1 MKEIKLFDYQEDMKE
16 RIEKALRLH
25 RSVMAQMPTGTGKTY
40 LLTAVIDSFVRANP
54 IEKVWIVAHRR
65 ELVSQIDE
73 TVRKFHSY
81 SASNTSSLLSS
92 VKAMSI
98 QWLMRY
104 YDEIEEEPG
113 MIVIDEAH
121 HALAKTYK
129 EMWERFP
136 KAKFLGLTA
145 TPCRLNG
152 KGFTDL
158 FDVLVQSWGVPEFI
172 SKGRLATYDFVS
184 IKSDGVTQRLID
196 SLQKR
201 GADGDYQNKEMDM
214 LLNKKPSI
222 ERLYRSLEEYGKD
235 RKGIVYAINISHA
248 QKIAKLYQED
258 MVKRVQEAFRHH
270 DSVMVQMPTGTGK
283 TYLLAALV
291 GLFLKEEVW
300 VVAHRREL
308 VSQIKDTLERFF
320 SSLKS
325 TSIKVTSIQWLS
337 RHYGEMEE
345 KPGLIVIDEAHHAL
359 AETYAEVMNAYPKA
373 KKLGLTATP
382 YRLNGKGFT
391 DLFDTLLCSWSMEK
405 FIAEGRLSLYDYY
418 SIKPDSAAQLLIDSL
433 QKRGADGDYQQK
445 ELNEVMDVKPSL
457 ERLCLTIKEYVP
469 GKKGIVYA
477 ISIQHAEHIAEYYRE
492 NGIKAVAISSKTPLA
507 ERQKLIERFKS
518 SSLSSS
524 LNSTSDDIEVLV
536 SVDLFSEGFD
546 CPDVE
551 FIQLARPTLS
561 LAKYMQMVGRGLRVA
576 EGKEFCVILD
586 NVGLYKR
593 FGLPSV
599 DRDWQSMF
607 EGRTSL
613 EDILQ
618 EACMQVYN
626 HNCRMDLMMDGDEEM
641 MKIINHERQ
650 QQLIMDTYGY
660 QIVEDEKG
668 LKGIKDKDGKMI
680 LECQYKKIE
689 VTNDGFAYC
698 YIRKKVGRKEWID
711 LQNRLWFA
719 NKPQSVKLMGI
730 DFSTEDGK
738 KLYPRIL
745 SKYIDEK
752 TYLTVKTLELQVG
765 TGLSWKHR
773 FIPWDEPNK
782 VYLYKEGEGNSRLYV
797 DENEQYY
804 VQKNIGSLLEK
815 VDSREELAE
824 FALKDKEEREESLEK
839 LKNSY
844 KHYEYYPVDNL
855 YPIKKYL
862 GTAKDKITIEKDGI
876 WHVEDAQVNESYWVD
891 PITHRKHYTRPV
903 LFKRGYLNILKEG
916 DWCYVRNI
924 PGLRDR
930 PLRQW
935 EIVADDNICVI
946 NNKYLIEKS
955 ETDQW
960 YKICRRTD
968 DFSYFSV
975 LACFYESEYIKD
987 DTEIQITQFD
997 GEGLKMTQEGFPY
1010 TPLVIKT
1017 HKRSRWL

>member
-1 MKEIKLFDYQEDMKE
+1 MMKDIQLFDYQEDMVNRVQEAFKHHD
-16 RIEKALRLH
+16 A
-25 RSVMAQMPTGTGKTY
+25 VMVQMPTGTGKTMV
-40 LLTAVIDSFVRANP
+40 LANIVFSFLEKSNNP
-54 IEKVWIVAHRR
+54 IWIVAHRR
-65 ELVSQIDE
+65 ELVSQIKE
-73 TVRKFHSY
+73 TFFSKI
-81 SASNTSSLLSS
+81 TPSLFTL
-92 VKAMSI
+92 
-98 QWLMRY
+98 
-104 YDEIEEEPG
+104 
-113 MIVIDEAH
+113 
-121 HALAKTYK
+121 K
-129 EMWERFP
+129 EGSTAFP
-136 KAKFLGLTA
+136 KPLS
-145 TPCRLNG
+145 P
-152 KGFTDL
+152 
-158 FDVLVQSWGVPEFI
+158 Q
-172 SKGRLATYDFVS
+172 
-184 IKSDGVTQRLID
+184 
-196 SLQKR
+196 
-201 GADGDYQNKEMDM
+201 
-214 LLNKKPSI
+214 
-222 ERLYRSLEEYGKD
+222 
-235 RKGIVYAINISHA
+235 
-248 QKIAKLYQED
+248 
-258 MVKRVQEAFRHH
+258 
-270 DSVMVQMPTGTGK
+270 GTGDV
-283 TYLLAALV
+283 TALRCSEPLRSKD
-291 GLFLKEEVW
+291 GGPSK
-300 VVAHRREL
+300 
-308 VSQIKDTLERFF
+308 VSPDCL
-320 SSLKS
+320 SAGAL
-325 TSIKVTSIQWLS
+325 IKVTSIQWLAK
-337 RHYGEMEE
+337 HYREMEE

-469 GKKGIVYA
+469 RKKGIVYA
-477 ISIQHAEHIAEYYRE
+477 ISIQHAEHIAEFYRE

-507 ERQKLIERFKS
+507 ERQELIERFKS
-518 SSLSSS
+518 FSLSSS
-524 LNSTSDDIEVLV
+524 LNSTSGDIEVLV

-576 EGKEFCVILD
+576 EGKEYCVILD

-607 EGRTSL
+607 EGHTSL

-618 EACMQVYN
+618 EACMQVN
-626 HNCRMDLMMDGDEEM
+626 SHNCRMDLMMDGDEEM
-641 MKIINHERQ
+641 MKIINHKRQ
-650 QQLIMDTYGY
+650 QQMIMDTYGY
-660 QIVEDEKG
+660 QIVENEKG

-680 LECQYKKIE
+680 LECQYKKID

-711 LQNRLWFA
+711 LRNMLWFA

-730 DFSTEDGK
+730 DFCTEDGK
-738 KLYPRIL
+738 KLYPRIQL
-745 SKYIDEK
+745 KYIDEK

-782 VYLYKEGEGNSRLYV
+782 VYLYKEGESNSRLYI
-797 DENEQYY
+797 DDDGRYFAQE
-804 VQKNIGSLLEK
+804 NIGSQL
-815 VDSREELAE
+815 VAVNSPEELAE
-824 FALKDKEEREESLEK
+824 FAEKDKQERENDAEV
-839 LKNSY
+839 LKNAY
-844 KHYEYYPVDNL
+844 PHYEFYPVDKVKFPMQIRRNN
-855 YPIKKYL
+855 KCEN
-862 GTAKDKITIEKDGI
+862 KIRIEKDGI
-876 WHVEDAQVNESYWVD
+876 WHVEDDWYHESYWVD
-891 PITHRKHYTRPV
+891 PITHRKHYTRPI

-924 PGLRDR
+924 PGLRYR

-955 ETDQW
+955 EPDQW

-968 DFSYFSV
+968 DFTYFSV
-975 LACFYESEYIKD
+975 LACFYESEHIKD

-1010 TPLVIKT
+1010 TPIVIKT
-1017 HKRSRWL
+1017 RKRSKWL

>member
-1 MKEIKLFDYQEDMKE
+1 MKKIKLFD
-16 RIEKALRLH
+16 
-25 RSVMAQMPTGTGKTY
+25 
-40 LLTAVIDSFVRANP
+40 
-54 IEKVWIVAHRR
+54 
-65 ELVSQIDE
+65 
-73 TVRKFHSY
+73 
-81 SASNTSSLLSS
+81 
-92 VKAMSI
+92 
-98 QWLMRY
+98 
-104 YDEIEEEPG
+104 
-113 MIVIDEAH
+113 
-121 HALAKTYK
+121 
-129 EMWERFP
+129 
-136 KAKFLGLTA
+136 
-145 TPCRLNG
+145 
-152 KGFTDL
+152 
-158 FDVLVQSWGVPEFI
+158 
-172 SKGRLATYDFVS
+172 
-184 IKSDGVTQRLID
+184 
-196 SLQKR
+196 
-201 GADGDYQNKEMDM
+201 
-214 LLNKKPSI
+214 
-222 ERLYRSLEEYGKD
+222 
-235 RKGIVYAINISHA
+235 
-248 QKIAKLYQED
+248 YQED
-258 MVKRVQEAFRHH
+258 MVKRVQEAFKHH
-270 DSVMVQMPTGTGK
+270 DAVMVQMPTGTGK

-308 VSQIKDTLERFF
+308 VSQIKNTLERFF

-405 FIAEGRLSLYDYY
+405 FIAKGRLSLYDYY
-418 SIKPDSAAQLLIDSL
+418 SIKPDSADQLLIDSL

-457 ERLCLTIKEYVP
+457 ERLCLTIKEYVS

-477 ISIQHAEHIAEYYRE
+477 ISIQHAEHIAEFYRE
-492 NGIKAVAISSKTPLA
+492 NGIKAVAISSKTPSSLRK
-507 ERQKLIERFKS
+507 ELIERFKS
-518 SSLSSS
+518 SNTSQYFSNHPVPLSKEGSTSTPSPSSSEGGDVTALRCSEPLRSKVGGASKPSPECLSASASKEASECLSVGASKEAASSTSS

-618 EACMQVYN
+618 EACMQVN
-626 HNCRMDLMMDGDEEM
+626 SHNCRMDVLMDGDEEM

-650 QQLIMDTYGY
+650 QQIIMDTYGY

-680 LECQYKKIE
+680 LECQYKKID

-711 LQNRLWFA
+711 LRNRLWFA

-730 DFSTEDGK
+730 DFCTEDGK

-782 VYLYKEGEGNSRLYV
+782 VYLYKEGEGNSRLYI
-797 DENEQYY
+797 DEDEQYY
-804 VQKNIGSLLEK
+804 VQKNIGSQLEK
-815 VDSREELAE
+815 VDSREALAE
-824 FALKDKEEREESLEK
+824 FAQRDKEERKESLEK

-844 KHYEYYPVDNL
+844 KHYEYYPVDDL
-855 YPIKKYL
+855 YPIKKHL

-891 PITHRKHYTRPV
+891 PVTYRKHYTRPV
-903 LFKRGYLNILKEG
+903 LFKRGYLNILRED

-924 PGLRDR
+924 PGLRNR

-935 EIVADDNICVI
+935 EIVADDNLCVI
-946 NNKYLIEKS
+946 KNTYLIEKS
-955 ETDQW
+955 EPDQW

-968 DFSYFSV
+968 DFTYFSV
-975 LACFYESEYIKD
+975 LACYYESELIMD

-997 GEGLKMTQEGFPY
+997 GEGLKMTQEGMPY
-1010 TPLVIKT
+1010 TPIVIKT
-1017 HKRSRWL
+1017 RKRRRW

>member
-1 MKEIKLFDYQEDMKE
+1 MTKDIQLFD
-16 RIEKALRLH
+16 
-25 RSVMAQMPTGTGKTY
+25 
-40 LLTAVIDSFVRANP
+40 
-54 IEKVWIVAHRR
+54 
-65 ELVSQIDE
+65 
-73 TVRKFHSY
+73 
-81 SASNTSSLLSS
+81 
-92 VKAMSI
+92 
-98 QWLMRY
+98 
-104 YDEIEEEPG
+104 
-113 MIVIDEAH
+113 
-121 HALAKTYK
+121 
-129 EMWERFP
+129 
-136 KAKFLGLTA
+136 
-145 TPCRLNG
+145 
-152 KGFTDL
+152 
-158 FDVLVQSWGVPEFI
+158 
-172 SKGRLATYDFVS
+172 
-184 IKSDGVTQRLID
+184 
-196 SLQKR
+196 
-201 GADGDYQNKEMDM
+201 
-214 LLNKKPSI
+214 
-222 ERLYRSLEEYGKD
+222 
-235 RKGIVYAINISHA
+235 
-248 QKIAKLYQED
+248 YQED

-337 RHYGEMEE
+337 RHFGEMEE

-405 FIAEGRLSLYDYY
+405 FIAEGRLSFYDYY
-418 SIKPDSAAQLLIDSL
+418 SIKPDSADQLLIDSL

-457 ERLCLTIKEYVP
+457 ERLYLTIKEYVP

-477 ISIQHAEHIAEYYRE
+477 ISIQHAEHIAEFYRE
-492 NGIKAVAISSKTPLA
+492 NGIKAVAISSKTP
-507 ERQKLIERFKS
+507 
-518 SSLSSS
+518 SSLRKELIDKFKASNTSQNLSKITPSLFTIKEGSTAFPKPLSPQGTGDVTALRCSEPLRSKVGGPSKVSPDCLSAGASKEALAGSTSS

-576 EGKEFCVILD
+576 EGKDYCVILD

-613 EDILQ
+613 EDMLQ
-618 EACMQVYN
+618 ETCMQVYN

-650 QQLIMDTYGY
+650 QQMIMDTYGY

-698 YIRKKVGRKEWID
+698 YIRKKIGRKEWID

-782 VYLYKEGEGNSRLYV
+782 VYLYKEGEGNSRLYI
-797 DENEQYY
+797 DEDEQYY
-804 VQKNIGSLLEK
+804 VQKNIGCQLEK
-815 VDSREELAE
+815 VDSPEGLAE
-824 FALKDKEEREESLEK
+824 FAEKDKQERENDAEA
-839 LKNSY
+839 LKNAY
-844 KHYEYYPVDNL
+844 PHYEFYPVDKVKFPVQIRRNN
-855 YPIKKYL
+855 KCEN
-862 GTAKDKITIEKDGI
+862 KIRIEKDGI
-876 WHVEDAQVNESYWVD
+876 WHVEDDWYHESYWVD
-891 PITHRKHYTRPV
+891 PITYRKHYTRPV

-924 PGLRDR
+924 PGLRYR

-955 ETDQW
+955 EPDQW

-1010 TPLVIKT
+1010 TPIVIRT
-1017 HKRSRWL
+1017 RKRSKWL

>member
-1 MKEIKLFDYQEDMKE
+1 MKNDIQLFD
-16 RIEKALRLH
+16 
-25 RSVMAQMPTGTGKTY
+25 
-40 LLTAVIDSFVRANP
+40 
-54 IEKVWIVAHRR
+54 
-65 ELVSQIDE
+65 
-73 TVRKFHSY
+73 
-81 SASNTSSLLSS
+81 
-92 VKAMSI
+92 
-98 QWLMRY
+98 
-104 YDEIEEEPG
+104 
-113 MIVIDEAH
+113 
-121 HALAKTYK
+121 
-129 EMWERFP
+129 
-136 KAKFLGLTA
+136 
-145 TPCRLNG
+145 
-152 KGFTDL
+152 
-158 FDVLVQSWGVPEFI
+158 
-172 SKGRLATYDFVS
+172 
-184 IKSDGVTQRLID
+184 
-196 SLQKR
+196 
-201 GADGDYQNKEMDM
+201 
-214 LLNKKPSI
+214 
-222 ERLYRSLEEYGKD
+222 
-235 RKGIVYAINISHA
+235 
-248 QKIAKLYQED
+248 YQED

-308 VSQIKDTLERFF
+308 VSQIKDTLEKFF

-325 TSIKVTSIQWLS
+325 TSIKVISIQWLS

-391 DLFDTLLCSWSMEK
+391 DLFDTLLCSWSMER

-477 ISIQHAEHIAEYYRE
+477 ISIQHAEHIAEFYRE

-507 ERQKLIERFKS
+507 ERQELIERFKA
-518 SSLSSS
+518 SSLLSS
-524 LNSTSDDIEVLV
+524 LNSTSDEIEVLV

-576 EGKEFCVILD
+576 AGKDYCVILD

-618 EACMQVYN
+618 EACMQVN
-626 HNCRMDLMMDGDEEM
+626 GHNCRMDLMMDGDEEM
-641 MKIINHERQ
+641 MKIISHEHQ
-650 QQLIMDTYGY
+650 QRMIMDSYGY

-680 LECQYKKIE
+680 LDCQYKKIE

-711 LQNRLWFA
+711 LRNRLWFA

-730 DFSTEDGK
+730 DFCTEDGK
-738 KLYPRIL
+738 KLYPRIQ

-765 TGLSWKHR
+765 TGLSWKQR

-782 VYLYKEGEGNSRLYV
+782 VYMFKAGEGNARLYV
-797 DENEQYY
+797 DEDEQYY
-804 VQKNIGSLLEK
+804 VQKNIGSHLEK
-815 VDSREELAE
+815 VDSREELAELAELAE
-824 FALKDKEEREESLEK
+824 FALKDKEEREEDLEK
-839 LKNSY
+839 LKKSC
-844 KHYEYYPVDNL
+844 HD
-855 YPIKKYL
+855 
-862 GTAKDKITIEKDGI
+862 
-876 WHVEDAQVNESYWVD
+876 
-891 PITHRKHYTRPV
+891 TRPV
-903 LFKRGYLNILKEG
+903 LFRRGYLNILKEG
-916 DWCYVRNI
+916 DWCFVRNI
-924 PGLRDR
+924 PGLRNK

-935 EIVADDNICVI
+935 EIVADDNLCVI
-946 NNKYLIEKS
+946 KNTYLIEKS
-955 ETDQW
+955 EPDQW

-968 DFSYFSV
+968 DFTYFSV
-975 LACFYESEYIKD
+975 LACYYESELIMD

-997 GEGLKMTQEGFPY
+997 GEGLKMTQEGMPY
-1010 TPLVIKT
+1010 TPIVIKT
-1017 HKRSRWL
+1017 RKRRRW

>member
-1 MKEIKLFDYQEDMKE
+1 MKKIKLFD
-16 RIEKALRLH
+16 
-25 RSVMAQMPTGTGKTY
+25 
-40 LLTAVIDSFVRANP
+40 
-54 IEKVWIVAHRR
+54 
-65 ELVSQIDE
+65 
-73 TVRKFHSY
+73 
-81 SASNTSSLLSS
+81 
-92 VKAMSI
+92 
-98 QWLMRY
+98 
-104 YDEIEEEPG
+104 
-113 MIVIDEAH
+113 
-121 HALAKTYK
+121 
-129 EMWERFP
+129 
-136 KAKFLGLTA
+136 
-145 TPCRLNG
+145 
-152 KGFTDL
+152 
-158 FDVLVQSWGVPEFI
+158 
-172 SKGRLATYDFVS
+172 
-184 IKSDGVTQRLID
+184 
-196 SLQKR
+196 
-201 GADGDYQNKEMDM
+201 
-214 LLNKKPSI
+214 
-222 ERLYRSLEEYGKD
+222 
-235 RKGIVYAINISHA
+235 
-248 QKIAKLYQED
+248 YQED

-308 VSQIKDTLERFF
+308 VSQIKDTLEKFF

-325 TSIKVTSIQWLS
+325 TSIKVISIQWLS

-391 DLFDTLLCSWSMEK
+391 DLFDTLLCSWSMER

-418 SIKPDSAAQLLIDSL
+418 SIKPDSAAQLQIDSL

-457 ERLCLTIKEYVP
+457 KRLCLTIKEYVP

-477 ISIQHAEHIAEYYRE
+477 ISIQHAEHIAEFYRE

-507 ERQKLIERFKS
+507 ERQELIERFKA
-518 SSLSSS
+518 SSLLSS
-524 LNSTSDDIEVLV
+524 LNSTSDEIEVLV

-576 EGKEFCVILD
+576 EGKEYCVILD

-626 HNCRMDLMMDGDEEM
+626 HNCRMDVLIDGDEEM

-650 QQLIMDTYGY
+650 QQMIMDTYGY

-711 LQNRLWFA
+711 LRNRLWFA

-730 DFSTEDGK
+730 DFCTEDGK
-738 KLYPRIL
+738 KLYPRIQ

-765 TGLSWKHR
+765 TGLSWKQR

-782 VYLYKEGEGNSRLYV
+782 VYMFKAGEGNARLYV
-797 DENEQYY
+797 DEDEQYY
-804 VQKNIGSLLEK
+804 VQKNIGSHLEK

-824 FALKDKEEREESLEK
+824 LAELAEFAQKDKEEREKDLEK
-839 LKNSY
+839 LKKSC
-844 KHYEYYPVDNL
+844 HD
-855 YPIKKYL
+855 
-862 GTAKDKITIEKDGI
+862 
-876 WHVEDAQVNESYWVD
+876 
-891 PITHRKHYTRPV
+891 TRSV
-903 LFKRGYLNILKEG
+903 LFRRGYLNILKEG
-916 DWCYVRNI
+916 DWCFVRNI
-924 PGLRDR
+924 PGLRNR

-935 EIVADDNICVI
+935 EIVADDNLCVI
-946 NNKYLIEKS
+946 KNTYLIEKS
-955 ETDQW
+955 EPDQW

-975 LACFYESEYIKD
+975 LACYYESELIMD

-997 GEGLKMTQEGFPY
+997 GEGLKMTQEGMPY
-1010 TPLVIKT
+1010 TPIVIKT
-1017 HKRSRWL
+1017 RKRRRW

>member
-1 MKEIKLFDYQEDMKE
+1 MLFEMTMKKIKLFD
-16 RIEKALRLH
+16 
-25 RSVMAQMPTGTGKTY
+25 
-40 LLTAVIDSFVRANP
+40 
-54 IEKVWIVAHRR
+54 
-65 ELVSQIDE
+65 
-73 TVRKFHSY
+73 
-81 SASNTSSLLSS
+81 
-92 VKAMSI
+92 
-98 QWLMRY
+98 
-104 YDEIEEEPG
+104 
-113 MIVIDEAH
+113 
-121 HALAKTYK
+121 
-129 EMWERFP
+129 
-136 KAKFLGLTA
+136 
-145 TPCRLNG
+145 
-152 KGFTDL
+152 
-158 FDVLVQSWGVPEFI
+158 
-172 SKGRLATYDFVS
+172 
-184 IKSDGVTQRLID
+184 
-196 SLQKR
+196 
-201 GADGDYQNKEMDM
+201 
-214 LLNKKPSI
+214 
-222 ERLYRSLEEYGKD
+222 
-235 RKGIVYAINISHA
+235 
-248 QKIAKLYQED
+248 YQED
-258 MVKRVQEAFRHH
+258 MVKRVQEAFKHH

-283 TYLLAALV
+283 TMVLANIV
-291 GLFLKEEVW
+291 FSFLEKSNNPIW
-300 VVAHRREL
+300 IVAHRREL
-308 VSQIKDTLERFF
+308 VEQIKGTLNKSLLIF
-320 SSLKS
+320 SNHPVPLSKEGS
-325 TSIKVTSIQWLS
+325 TSSPSPSSSEGGDVTALRCSEPLRSKVGGASKPSPDCLSAGALIKVMSIQWLS
-337 RHYGEMEE
+337 RHYGEMGE

-418 SIKPDSAAQLLIDSL
+418 SIKPDSADQLLIDSL

-477 ISIQHAEHIAEYYRE
+477 ISIQHAEHIAEFYRE

-507 ERQKLIERFKS
+507 ERQELIERFKF

-524 LNSTSDDIEVLV
+524 LKSKDDEIEVLV

-576 EGKEFCVILD
+576 EGKEYCVILD

-607 EGRTSL
+607 EGKSLL

-618 EACMQVYN
+618 EACLQVNN
-626 HNCRMDLMMDGDEEM
+626 HSCRMDLMMDGDEEM
-641 MKIINHERQ
+641 MKIINHEHQ
-650 QQLIMDTYGY
+650 QQMIMDTYGY
-660 QIVEDEKG
+660 QIVEDGKG
-668 LKGIKDKDGKMI
+668 LKGIKDKDGTMI

-711 LQNRLWFA
+711 LRNRLWFA

-730 DFSTEDGK
+730 DFCTENGK

-797 DENEQYY
+797 DDDGRYFAQE
-804 VQKNIGSLLEK
+804 NIGSQLVE
-815 VDSREELAE
+815 VNSPEGLAE
-824 FALKDKEEREESLEK
+824 FAEKDKQERENDAEA
-839 LKNSY
+839 LKNAY
-844 KHYEYYPVDNL
+844 PHYEFYPVDKVKFPMQIRRNT
-855 YPIKKYL
+855 KCEN
-862 GTAKDKITIEKDGI
+862 KIRIEKDGI
-876 WHVEDAQVNESYWVD
+876 WHVEDDWYHESYWVD
-891 PITHRKHYTRPV
+891 PITQRKHYTRPV
-903 LFKRGYLNILKEG
+903 LFKRGYLNILREG

-924 PGLRDR
+924 PGLRYR

-935 EIVADDNICVI
+935 EIVADENICVI

-955 ETDQW
+955 EPDQW

-968 DFSYFSV
+968 DFTYFSV
-975 LACFYESEYIKD
+975 LACYYESEIIMD

-997 GEGLKMTQEGFPY
+997 GEGLKMTQEGMPY
-1010 TPLVIKT
+1010 TPIVIKT
-1017 HKRSRWL
+1017 RKRNRWL

>member
-1 MKEIKLFDYQEDMKE
+1 MKNDIQLFD
-16 RIEKALRLH
+16 
-25 RSVMAQMPTGTGKTY
+25 
-40 LLTAVIDSFVRANP
+40 
-54 IEKVWIVAHRR
+54 
-65 ELVSQIDE
+65 
-73 TVRKFHSY
+73 
-81 SASNTSSLLSS
+81 
-92 VKAMSI
+92 
-98 QWLMRY
+98 
-104 YDEIEEEPG
+104 
-113 MIVIDEAH
+113 
-121 HALAKTYK
+121 
-129 EMWERFP
+129 
-136 KAKFLGLTA
+136 
-145 TPCRLNG
+145 
-152 KGFTDL
+152 
-158 FDVLVQSWGVPEFI
+158 
-172 SKGRLATYDFVS
+172 
-184 IKSDGVTQRLID
+184 
-196 SLQKR
+196 
-201 GADGDYQNKEMDM
+201 
-214 LLNKKPSI
+214 
-222 ERLYRSLEEYGKD
+222 
-235 RKGIVYAINISHA
+235 
-248 QKIAKLYQED
+248 YQED

-308 VSQIKDTLERFF
+308 VSQIKDTLEKFF

-325 TSIKVTSIQWLS
+325 TSIKVISIQWLS

-391 DLFDTLLCSWSMEK
+391 DLFDTLLCSWSMER
-405 FIAEGRLSLYDYY
+405 FIVEGRLSLYDYY
-418 SIKPDSAAQLLIDSL
+418 SIKPDSAAQLQIDSL

-457 ERLCLTIKEYVP
+457 KRLCLTIKEYVP

-507 ERQKLIERFKS
+507 ERQELIERFKA
-518 SSLSSS
+518 SSLLSS
-524 LNSTSDDIEVLV
+524 LNSTSDEIEVLV

-576 EGKEFCVILD
+576 AGKDYCVILD

-618 EACMQVYN
+618 EACMQVN
-626 HNCRMDLMMDGDEEM
+626 GHNCRMDLMMDGDEEM
-641 MKIINHERQ
+641 MKIISHERQ
-650 QQLIMDTYGY
+650 QRMIMDSYGY

-711 LQNRLWFA
+711 LRNRLWFA

-730 DFSTEDGK
+730 DFCTEDGK
-738 KLYPRIL
+738 KLYPRIQ

-782 VYLYKEGEGNSRLYV
+782 VYMFKAGEGNARLYV
-797 DENEQYY
+797 DEDEQYY
-804 VQKNIGSLLEK
+804 VQKNIGSQLEK
-815 VDSREELAE
+815 VDSREELAELAELAE
-824 FALKDKEEREESLEK
+824 FALKDKEEREKGLEK
-839 LKNSY
+839 LKKSC
-844 KHYEYYPVDNL
+844 HD
-855 YPIKKYL
+855 
-862 GTAKDKITIEKDGI
+862 
-876 WHVEDAQVNESYWVD
+876 
-891 PITHRKHYTRPV
+891 TRSV
-903 LFKRGYLNILKEG
+903 LFRRGYLNILKEG
-916 DWCYVRNI
+916 DWCFVRNI
-924 PGLRDR
+924 PGLRNR

-946 NNKYLIEKS
+946 KNTYLIEKS
-955 ETDQW
+955 EPDQW

-975 LACFYESEYIKD
+975 LACYYESELIMD

-997 GEGLKMTQEGFPY
+997 GEGLKMTQEGMPY
-1010 TPLVIKT
+1010 TPIVIKT
-1017 HKRSRWL
+1017 RKRRRW

>member
-1 MKEIKLFDYQEDMKE
+1 MKNDIQLFD
-16 RIEKALRLH
+16 
-25 RSVMAQMPTGTGKTY
+25 
-40 LLTAVIDSFVRANP
+40 
-54 IEKVWIVAHRR
+54 
-65 ELVSQIDE
+65 
-73 TVRKFHSY
+73 
-81 SASNTSSLLSS
+81 
-92 VKAMSI
+92 
-98 QWLMRY
+98 
-104 YDEIEEEPG
+104 
-113 MIVIDEAH
+113 
-121 HALAKTYK
+121 
-129 EMWERFP
+129 
-136 KAKFLGLTA
+136 
-145 TPCRLNG
+145 
-152 KGFTDL
+152 
-158 FDVLVQSWGVPEFI
+158 
-172 SKGRLATYDFVS
+172 
-184 IKSDGVTQRLID
+184 
-196 SLQKR
+196 
-201 GADGDYQNKEMDM
+201 
-214 LLNKKPSI
+214 
-222 ERLYRSLEEYGKD
+222 
-235 RKGIVYAINISHA
+235 
-248 QKIAKLYQED
+248 YQED

-283 TYLLAALV
+283 TMVLANIV
-291 GLFLKEEVW
+291 FSFLEKCNNPIW
-300 VVAHRREL
+300 IVAHRREL
-308 VSQIKDTLERFF
+308 VSQIKNTLNKSLFIF
-320 SSLKS
+320 SKTHPSSLTLKGGS
-325 TSIKVTSIQWLS
+325 TAFPKPLSPQGTGDVTALRCSEPLRSKVGGASKPSPDCLSASASKEASKVSPKCLSAGALIKVISIQWLS

-391 DLFDTLLCSWSMEK
+391 DLFDTLLCSWSMER

-418 SIKPDSAAQLLIDSL
+418 SIKPDSAAQLQIDSL

-477 ISIQHAEHIAEYYRE
+477 ISIQHAEHIAEFYRE

-507 ERQKLIERFKS
+507 ERQELIERFKA
-518 SSLSSS
+518 SSLLSS
-524 LNSTSDDIEVLV
+524 LNSTSDEIEVLV

-576 EGKEFCVILD
+576 EGKDYCVILD

-618 EACMQVYN
+618 EACMQVN
-626 HNCRMDLMMDGDEEM
+626 GHNCRMDLMMDGDEEM
-641 MKIINHERQ
+641 MKIISHEHQ
-650 QQLIMDTYGY
+650 QRMIIDSYGY

-680 LECQYKKIE
+680 LDCQYKKIE

-711 LQNRLWFA
+711 LRNRLWFA

-730 DFSTEDGK
+730 DFCTEDGK

-765 TGLSWKHR
+765 TGLSWKQR

-782 VYLYKEGEGNSRLYV
+782 VYMFKAGEGNARLYV
-797 DENEQYY
+797 DEDEQYY
-804 VQKNIGSLLEK
+804 VQKNIGSHLEK

-824 FALKDKEEREESLEK
+824 LAELAEFAQKDKEEREEDLEK
-839 LKNSY
+839 LKKSC
-844 KHYEYYPVDNL
+844 HD
-855 YPIKKYL
+855 
-862 GTAKDKITIEKDGI
+862 
-876 WHVEDAQVNESYWVD
+876 
-891 PITHRKHYTRPV
+891 TRPV
-903 LFKRGYLNILKEG
+903 LFRRGYLNILKEG
-916 DWCYVRNI
+916 DWCFVRNI
-924 PGLRDR
+924 PGLRNR

-935 EIVADDNICVI
+935 EIVADDNLCVI
-946 NNKYLIEKS
+946 KNTYLIEKS
-955 ETDQW
+955 EPDQW

-968 DFSYFSV
+968 DFSYFSA
-975 LACFYESEYIKD
+975 LACYYESELIMD

-997 GEGLKMTQEGFPY
+997 GEGLKMTQEGMPY
-1010 TPLVIKT
+1010 TPIVIKT
-1017 HKRSRWL
+1017 RKRRRW

>member
-1 MKEIKLFDYQEDMKE
+1 MKKIKLFD
-16 RIEKALRLH
+16 
-25 RSVMAQMPTGTGKTY
+25 
-40 LLTAVIDSFVRANP
+40 
-54 IEKVWIVAHRR
+54 
-65 ELVSQIDE
+65 
-73 TVRKFHSY
+73 
-81 SASNTSSLLSS
+81 
-92 VKAMSI
+92 
-98 QWLMRY
+98 
-104 YDEIEEEPG
+104 
-113 MIVIDEAH
+113 
-121 HALAKTYK
+121 
-129 EMWERFP
+129 
-136 KAKFLGLTA
+136 
-145 TPCRLNG
+145 
-152 KGFTDL
+152 
-158 FDVLVQSWGVPEFI
+158 
-172 SKGRLATYDFVS
+172 
-184 IKSDGVTQRLID
+184 
-196 SLQKR
+196 
-201 GADGDYQNKEMDM
+201 
-214 LLNKKPSI
+214 
-222 ERLYRSLEEYGKD
+222 
-235 RKGIVYAINISHA
+235 
-248 QKIAKLYQED
+248 YQED
-258 MVKRVQEAFRHH
+258 MVKRVQEAFKHH
-270 DSVMVQMPTGTGK
+270 DAVMVQMPTGTGK

-308 VSQIKDTLERFF
+308 VSQIKNTLERFF
-320 SSLKS
+320 FSLKT

-359 AETYAEVMNAYPKA
+359 AETYAEVMNTYPKA

-418 SIKPDSAAQLLIDSL
+418 SIKPDSADQLLIDSL

-477 ISIQHAEHIAEYYRE
+477 ISIQHAEHIAEFYRE
-492 NGIKAVAISSKTPLA
+492 NGIKAVAISSKTPSSLRK
-507 ERQKLIERFKS
+507 ELIERFKAS
-518 SSLSSS
+518 SFSSFSEKTVESSKITPSLFT
-524 LNSTSDDIEVLV
+524 LKEGSTSHPDPLTLRGEGGNRPTRCSEPLRSKDGGPSKVSPGCAGWDRLGATCLRAADDEIEVLV

-576 EGKEFCVILD
+576 EGKEYCVILD

-618 EACMQVYN
+618 EACMQVN
-626 HNCRMDLMMDGDEEM
+626 SHNCRMDVLMDGDEEM

-650 QQLIMDTYGY
+650 QQMIMDTYGY

-711 LQNRLWFA
+711 LRNRLWFA

-730 DFSTEDGK
+730 DFCTEDGK
-738 KLYPRIL
+738 KLYPRIQ

-797 DENEQYY
+797 DDDGRYFAQE
-804 VQKNIGSLLEK
+804 NIGSQLVE
-815 VDSREELAE
+815 VNSPEGLAE
-824 FALKDKEEREESLEK
+824 FAEKDKQERENDAEA
-839 LKNSY
+839 LKNAY
-844 KHYEYYPVDNL
+844 PHYEFYPVDKVKFPMQIRRNT
-855 YPIKKYL
+855 KCEN
-862 GTAKDKITIEKDGI
+862 KIRIEKDGI
-876 WHVEDAQVNESYWVD
+876 WHVEDDWYHESFWVD

-903 LFKRGYLNILKEG
+903 LFKRGYLNIIREG

-924 PGLRDR
+924 PGLRNR

-955 ETDQW
+955 EPDQW

-968 DFSYFSV
+968 DFTYFSV
-975 LACFYESEYIKD
+975 LACFYESEHIKD

-1017 HKRSRWL
+1017 YKRRRWL

>member
-1 MKEIKLFDYQEDMKE
+1 MLFEMTMMKDIQLFD
-16 RIEKALRLH
+16 
-25 RSVMAQMPTGTGKTY
+25 
-40 LLTAVIDSFVRANP
+40 
-54 IEKVWIVAHRR
+54 
-65 ELVSQIDE
+65 
-73 TVRKFHSY
+73 
-81 SASNTSSLLSS
+81 
-92 VKAMSI
+92 
-98 QWLMRY
+98 
-104 YDEIEEEPG
+104 
-113 MIVIDEAH
+113 
-121 HALAKTYK
+121 
-129 EMWERFP
+129 
-136 KAKFLGLTA
+136 
-145 TPCRLNG
+145 
-152 KGFTDL
+152 
-158 FDVLVQSWGVPEFI
+158 
-172 SKGRLATYDFVS
+172 
-184 IKSDGVTQRLID
+184 
-196 SLQKR
+196 
-201 GADGDYQNKEMDM
+201 
-214 LLNKKPSI
+214 
-222 ERLYRSLEEYGKD
+222 
-235 RKGIVYAINISHA
+235 
-248 QKIAKLYQED
+248 YQED
-258 MVKRVQEAFRHH
+258 MVKRVQEAFKHH
-270 DSVMVQMPTGTGK
+270 DAIMVQMPTGTGK
-283 TYLLAALV
+283 TMVLANIV
-291 GLFLKEEVW
+291 FSFLEKSNNPIW
-300 VVAHRREL
+300 IVAHRREL
-308 VSQIKDTLERFF
+308 VEQIKGTLNK
-320 SSLKS
+320 SLLILSNHPVPLSKEGLSKITPSLFTIKEGS
-325 TSIKVTSIQWLS
+325 TSHPGPLTLRGEGGNRPPRCSEPLRSKVGGPSKVSPDCLSAGALIKVTSIQWLS
-337 RHYGEMEE
+337 RHYGEMEK

-445 ELNEVMDVKPSL
+445 ELNEVMDVRPSL

-477 ISIQHAEHIAEYYRE
+477 ISIQHAEHIAEFYRE
-492 NGIKAVAISSKTPLA
+492 NGIRAVAISSKTPSSLRK
-507 ERQKLIERFKS
+507 ELIERFKAS
-518 SSLSSS
+518 SFSSFSEKTVESSKITPSLFTIKEGSSKITPS
-524 LNSTSDDIEVLV
+524 LFTLKEGSTSHPGPLTLRGEGGNRPPRCSEPLRSKDGGPSKVSPDCAGWDRLDDTCLQPAGGLGDHLGDRTGDGLGATCLRAADRVADDDIEVLV

-576 EGKEFCVILD
+576 EGKEYCVILD

-613 EDILQ
+613 ENILQ
-618 EACMQVYN
+618 EACMHVN
-626 HNCRMDLMMDGDEEM
+626 SHNCRMDVLMDGDKEM
-641 MKIINHERQ
+641 MKIINHECQ
-650 QQLIMDTYGY
+650 QQMIMDTYGY

-668 LKGIKDKDGKMI
+668 LKGIKDKEGKMI
-680 LECQYKKIE
+680 LECQYKTIE

-698 YIRKKVGRKEWID
+698 YIRKKVGQKEWID
-711 LQNRLWFA
+711 LRNRLWFA

-745 SKYIDEK
+745 SKYIDDK
-752 TYLTVKTLELQVG
+752 TYLTVKTLQLQVG

-773 FIPWDEPNK
+773 FIPWNEPNK
-782 VYLYKEGEGNSRLYV
+782 VYMYKEGEGNSRLYI

-804 VQKNIGSLLEK
+804 VQKNIGSQLEK

-824 FALKDKEEREESLEK
+824 FSQKDKEEREEGLEK

-844 KHYEYYPVDNL
+844 KLYEYYPVDHL

-876 WHVEDAQVNESYWVD
+876 WHVEDAQANESFWVD

-903 LFKRGYLNILKEG
+903 LFKRGYLNIIREG

-924 PGLRDR
+924 PGLMNR

-955 ETDQW
+955 EPDQW

-975 LACFYESEYIKD
+975 LACYYESEYIKD

-997 GEGLKMTQEGFPY
+997 GEGLKMTQEGFTY

-1017 HKRSRWL
+1017 YKRNRW

>member
-1 MKEIKLFDYQEDMKE
+1 MKNDIQLFD
-16 RIEKALRLH
+16 
-25 RSVMAQMPTGTGKTY
+25 
-40 LLTAVIDSFVRANP
+40 
-54 IEKVWIVAHRR
+54 
-65 ELVSQIDE
+65 
-73 TVRKFHSY
+73 
-81 SASNTSSLLSS
+81 
-92 VKAMSI
+92 
-98 QWLMRY
+98 
-104 YDEIEEEPG
+104 
-113 MIVIDEAH
+113 
-121 HALAKTYK
+121 
-129 EMWERFP
+129 
-136 KAKFLGLTA
+136 
-145 TPCRLNG
+145 
-152 KGFTDL
+152 
-158 FDVLVQSWGVPEFI
+158 
-172 SKGRLATYDFVS
+172 
-184 IKSDGVTQRLID
+184 
-196 SLQKR
+196 
-201 GADGDYQNKEMDM
+201 
-214 LLNKKPSI
+214 
-222 ERLYRSLEEYGKD
+222 
-235 RKGIVYAINISHA
+235 
-248 QKIAKLYQED
+248 YQED

-283 TYLLAALV
+283 TMVLANIV
-291 GLFLKEEVW
+291 FSFLEMGNHPIW
-300 VVAHRREL
+300 IVAHRREL

-320 SSLKS
+320 SSLQA
-325 TSIKVTSIQWLS
+325 TSIKVMSIQWLS
-337 RHYGEMEE
+337 KHYREMEE

-391 DLFDTLLCSWSMEK
+391 DLFDTLLCSWSMER

-477 ISIQHAEHIAEYYRE
+477 ISIQHAEHIAEFYRE
-492 NGIKAVAISSKTPLA
+492 NGIKAVAISSKTPSSLRK
-507 ERQKLIERFKS
+507 ELIERFKS
-518 SSLSSS
+518 SSLLSS
-524 LNSTSDDIEVLV
+524 LNSTSDEIEVLV

-576 EGKEFCVILD
+576 EGKDYCVILD

-618 EACMQVYN
+618 EACMQVN
-626 HNCRMDLMMDGDEEM
+626 GHNCRMDLMMDGDEEM
-641 MKIINHERQ
+641 MKIISHERQ
-650 QQLIMDTYGY
+650 QRMIMDSYGY

-680 LECQYKKIE
+680 LDCQYKKIE

-711 LQNRLWFA
+711 LRNRLWFA

-730 DFSTEDGK
+730 DFCTEDGK
-738 KLYPRIL
+738 KLYPRIQ

-765 TGLSWKHR
+765 TGLSWKQR

-782 VYLYKEGEGNSRLYV
+782 VYMFKAGEGNARLYV
-797 DENEQYY
+797 DEDEQYY
-804 VQKNIGSLLEK
+804 VQKNIGSHLEK

-824 FALKDKEEREESLEK
+824 LAELAEFAQKDKEEREEDLEK
-839 LKNSY
+839 LKKSC
-844 KHYEYYPVDNL
+844 HD
-855 YPIKKYL
+855 
-862 GTAKDKITIEKDGI
+862 
-876 WHVEDAQVNESYWVD
+876 
-891 PITHRKHYTRPV
+891 TRPV
-903 LFKRGYLNILKEG
+903 LFRRGYLNILKEG
-916 DWCYVRNI
+916 DWCFVRNI
-924 PGLRDR
+924 PGLRNR

-935 EIVADDNICVI
+935 EIVADDNLCVI
-946 NNKYLIEKS
+946 KNTYLIEKS
-955 ETDQW
+955 EPDQW

-975 LACFYESEYIKD
+975 LACYYESELIMD

-997 GEGLKMTQEGFPY
+997 GEGLKMTQEGMPY
-1010 TPLVIKT
+1010 TPIVIKT
-1017 HKRSRWL
+1017 RKRRRWL

>member
-1 MKEIKLFDYQEDMKE
+1 MTMKKIKLFDYQEDMVKRVQE
-16 RIEKALRLH
+16 AFKHHDA
-25 RSVMAQMPTGTGKTY
+25 VMVQMPTGTGKTMV
-40 LLTAVIDSFVRANP
+40 LANIVFSFLEKSNNP
-54 IEKVWIVAHRR
+54 IWIVAHRR
-65 ELVSQIDE
+65 ELVSQIKE
-73 TVRKFHSY
+73 TIFSKITPSLFTLKEGSTAFPKPLSPQGTGDVTALRCSEPLRSKVGGPSKVSPDCL
-81 SASNTSSLLSS
+81 SAGALKGTSDCLSDCLSAGASEEALSSSDLSSL
-92 VKAMSI
+92 I
-98 QWLMRY
+98 
-104 YDEIEEEPG
+104 
-113 MIVIDEAH
+113 
-121 HALAKTYK
+121 
-129 EMWERFP
+129 
-136 KAKFLGLTA
+136 
-145 TPCRLNG
+145 
-152 KGFTDL
+152 
-158 FDVLVQSWGVPEFI
+158 
-172 SKGRLATYDFVS
+172 
-184 IKSDGVTQRLID
+184 
-196 SLQKR
+196 
-201 GADGDYQNKEMDM
+201 
-214 LLNKKPSI
+214 
-222 ERLYRSLEEYGKD
+222 
-235 RKGIVYAINISHA
+235 
-248 QKIAKLYQED
+248 
-258 MVKRVQEAFRHH
+258 
-270 DSVMVQMPTGTGK
+270 
-283 TYLLAALV
+283 
-291 GLFLKEEVW
+291 
-300 VVAHRREL
+300 
-308 VSQIKDTLERFF
+308 
-320 SSLKS
+320 S

-359 AETYAEVMNAYPKA
+359 AETCAEVMNAYPKA

-477 ISIQHAEHIAEYYRE
+477 ISIQHAEHIAEFYRE

-507 ERQKLIERFKS
+507 ERQELIERFKASNTSQNLSFSNHPVKS
-518 SSLSSS
+518 SKITPSLFDIKEDFSKITPS
-524 LNSTSDDIEVLV
+524 LFTLKEGSTAFPKPLSPQGTGDVTAPPRCSEPLRSKDGGPSKVSPDCAGWDRLDDTCLQPADRLGATCLRPADRVADDEIEVLV

-576 EGKEFCVILD
+576 EGKEYCVILD

-607 EGRTSL
+607 EGHTSL

-618 EACMQVYN
+618 EACMQVN
-626 HNCRMDLMMDGDEEM
+626 SHNCRMDLMMDGDEEM

-650 QQLIMDTYGY
+650 QQMIMDSYGY

-668 LKGIKDKDGKMI
+668 LKGIKDKDGTMI

-689 VTNDGFAYC
+689 MTNDGFAYC

-711 LQNRLWFA
+711 LRNRLWFA

-738 KLYPRIL
+738 KLYPRIQ
-745 SKYIDEK
+745 SKYIDDK
-752 TYLTVKTLELQVG
+752 TFLTVKTLQLQVG

-782 VYLYKEGEGNSRLYV
+782 VYMYKEGEGNSRLYI

-804 VQKNIGSLLEK
+804 VQKNIGSQLEK

-824 FALKDKEEREESLEK
+824 FAQKDKEEREEGLEK

-844 KHYEYYPVDNL
+844 KNYEYYPVDHL

-862 GTAKDKITIEKDGI
+862 GTAKDKIKIEKDGI
-876 WHVEDAQVNESYWVD
+876 WHVEDAQANESFWVD

-903 LFKRGYLNILKEG
+903 LFKRGYLNIIREG

-924 PGLRDR
+924 PGLMNR

-955 ETDQW
+955 EPDQW

-975 LACFYESEYIKD
+975 LACYYESEYIKD

-997 GEGLKMTQEGFPY
+997 GEGLKMTQEGFTY

-1017 HKRSRWL
+1017 YKRNRW

>member
-1 MKEIKLFDYQEDMKE
+1 MTKDIQLFD
-16 RIEKALRLH
+16 
-25 RSVMAQMPTGTGKTY
+25 
-40 LLTAVIDSFVRANP
+40 
-54 IEKVWIVAHRR
+54 
-65 ELVSQIDE
+65 
-73 TVRKFHSY
+73 
-81 SASNTSSLLSS
+81 
-92 VKAMSI
+92 
-98 QWLMRY
+98 
-104 YDEIEEEPG
+104 
-113 MIVIDEAH
+113 
-121 HALAKTYK
+121 
-129 EMWERFP
+129 
-136 KAKFLGLTA
+136 
-145 TPCRLNG
+145 
-152 KGFTDL
+152 
-158 FDVLVQSWGVPEFI
+158 
-172 SKGRLATYDFVS
+172 
-184 IKSDGVTQRLID
+184 
-196 SLQKR
+196 
-201 GADGDYQNKEMDM
+201 
-214 LLNKKPSI
+214 
-222 ERLYRSLEEYGKD
+222 
-235 RKGIVYAINISHA
+235 
-248 QKIAKLYQED
+248 YQED
-258 MVKRVQEAFRHH
+258 MVKRVQEAFKHH

-283 TYLLAALV
+283 TYLLAAIV

-320 SSLKS
+320 SSLKT

-405 FIAEGRLSLYDYY
+405 FISEGRLSLYDYY

-507 ERQKLIERFKS
+507 ERQELIDRFKS
-518 SSLSSS
+518 SSLFSS
-524 LNSTSDDIEVLV
+524 LNSTSGDIEVLV

-618 EACMQVYN
+618 EACMQVN
-626 HNCRMDLMMDGDEEM
+626 GHNCRMDLMMDGDEEM
-641 MKIINHERQ
+641 MKIISHEHQ
-650 QQLIMDTYGY
+650 QRMIIDSYGY

-680 LECQYKKIE
+680 LDCQYKKIE

-711 LQNRLWFA
+711 LRNRLWFA

-730 DFSTEDGK
+730 DFCTEDGK
-738 KLYPRIL
+738 KLYPRIQ

-765 TGLSWKHR
+765 TGLSWKQR

-782 VYLYKEGEGNSRLYV
+782 VYMFKAGEGNARLYV
-797 DENEQYY
+797 DEDEQYY
-804 VQKNIGSLLEK
+804 VQKNIGSHLEK

-824 FALKDKEEREESLEK
+824 LAELAEFAQKDKEEREEDLEK
-839 LKNSY
+839 LKKSC
-844 KHYEYYPVDNL
+844 HD
-855 YPIKKYL
+855 
-862 GTAKDKITIEKDGI
+862 
-876 WHVEDAQVNESYWVD
+876 
-891 PITHRKHYTRPV
+891 TRPV
-903 LFKRGYLNILKEG
+903 LFRRGYLNILKEG
-916 DWCYVRNI
+916 DWCFVRNI
-924 PGLRDR
+924 PGLRNR

-935 EIVADDNICVI
+935 EIVADDNLCVI
-946 NNKYLIEKS
+946 KNTYLIEKS
-955 ETDQW
+955 EPDQW

-968 DFSYFSV
+968 DFSYFSA
-975 LACFYESEYIKD
+975 LACYYESELIMD

-997 GEGLKMTQEGFPY
+997 GEGLKMTQEGMPY
-1010 TPLVIKT
+1010 TPIVIKT
-1017 HKRSRWL
+1017 RKRRRW

>member
-1 MKEIKLFDYQEDMKE
+1 MLFEMTMKKIKLFD
-16 RIEKALRLH
+16 
-25 RSVMAQMPTGTGKTY
+25 
-40 LLTAVIDSFVRANP
+40 
-54 IEKVWIVAHRR
+54 
-65 ELVSQIDE
+65 
-73 TVRKFHSY
+73 
-81 SASNTSSLLSS
+81 
-92 VKAMSI
+92 
-98 QWLMRY
+98 
-104 YDEIEEEPG
+104 
-113 MIVIDEAH
+113 
-121 HALAKTYK
+121 
-129 EMWERFP
+129 
-136 KAKFLGLTA
+136 
-145 TPCRLNG
+145 
-152 KGFTDL
+152 
-158 FDVLVQSWGVPEFI
+158 
-172 SKGRLATYDFVS
+172 
-184 IKSDGVTQRLID
+184 
-196 SLQKR
+196 
-201 GADGDYQNKEMDM
+201 
-214 LLNKKPSI
+214 
-222 ERLYRSLEEYGKD
+222 
-235 RKGIVYAINISHA
+235 
-248 QKIAKLYQED
+248 YQED
-258 MVKRVQEAFRHH
+258 MVKRVQEAFKHH
-270 DSVMVQMPTGTGK
+270 DAIMVQMPTGTGK
-283 TYLLAALV
+283 TMVLANIV
-291 GLFLKEEVW
+291 FSFLEKSNSPIW
-300 VVAHRREL
+300 IVAHRREL
-308 VSQIKDTLERFF
+308 VEQIKETLNKSLLNFSKTHP
-320 SSLKS
+320 SSLTLKGGSTAFPKPLSPQGTGDVTALRCSEPLRSKVGGASKPSPDCLSAGASEGALSSSLSSLIS

-359 AETYAEVMNAYPKA
+359 AETYAEVMNAFPKA

-418 SIKPDSAAQLLIDSL
+418 SIKPDSADQLLIDSL

-477 ISIQHAEHIAEYYRE
+477 ISIQHAEHIAEYYRN

-507 ERQKLIERFKS
+507 ERQELIERFKA

-524 LNSTSDDIEVLV
+524 LNSTSDEIEVLV

-576 EGKEFCVILD
+576 EGKEYCVILD

-613 EDILQ
+613 EDVLQ
-618 EACMQVYN
+618 EACMQVN
-626 HNCRMDLMMDGDEEM
+626 SHNCRMDVLMDGDEEM

-650 QQLIMDTYGY
+650 QQMIMDTYGY

-711 LQNRLWFA
+711 LRNRLWFA

-730 DFSTEDGK
+730 DFCTEDGK
-738 KLYPRIL
+738 KLYPRIQ

-804 VQKNIGSLLEK
+804 VQKNIGCQLVEVNSPEG
-815 VDSREELAE
+815 LAE
-824 FALKDKEEREESLEK
+824 FAEKDKQERENDAEA
-839 LKNSY
+839 LKNAY
-844 KHYEYYPVDNL
+844 PHYEFYPVDKVKFPMQIRRNN
-855 YPIKKYL
+855 KCEN
-862 GTAKDKITIEKDGI
+862 KIRIEKDGI
-876 WHVEDAQVNESYWVD
+876 WHVEDDWYHESYWVD
-891 PITHRKHYTRPV
+891 PITQRKHYTRPV

-924 PGLRDR
+924 PGLRYR

-935 EIVADDNICVI
+935 EIVADDNLCVI

-955 ETDQW
+955 EPDQW

-968 DFSYFSV
+968 DFTYFSV
-975 LACFYESEYIKD
+975 LACFYESEHIKD

-1010 TPLVIKT
+1010 TPIVIKT
-1017 HKRSRWL
+1017 RKRSRW

>member
-1 MKEIKLFDYQEDMKE
+1 MKNDIQLFD
-16 RIEKALRLH
+16 
-25 RSVMAQMPTGTGKTY
+25 
-40 LLTAVIDSFVRANP
+40 
-54 IEKVWIVAHRR
+54 
-65 ELVSQIDE
+65 
-73 TVRKFHSY
+73 
-81 SASNTSSLLSS
+81 
-92 VKAMSI
+92 
-98 QWLMRY
+98 
-104 YDEIEEEPG
+104 
-113 MIVIDEAH
+113 
-121 HALAKTYK
+121 
-129 EMWERFP
+129 
-136 KAKFLGLTA
+136 
-145 TPCRLNG
+145 
-152 KGFTDL
+152 
-158 FDVLVQSWGVPEFI
+158 
-172 SKGRLATYDFVS
+172 
-184 IKSDGVTQRLID
+184 
-196 SLQKR
+196 
-201 GADGDYQNKEMDM
+201 
-214 LLNKKPSI
+214 
-222 ERLYRSLEEYGKD
+222 
-235 RKGIVYAINISHA
+235 
-248 QKIAKLYQED
+248 YQED

-308 VSQIKDTLERFF
+308 VSQIKDTLEKFF

-325 TSIKVTSIQWLS
+325 TSIKVISIQWLS

-391 DLFDTLLCSWSMEK
+391 DLFDTLLCSWSMER

-418 SIKPDSAAQLLIDSL
+418 SIKPDSAAQLQIDSL

-457 ERLCLTIKEYVP
+457 KRLCLTIKEYVP

-507 ERQKLIERFKS
+507 ERQELIERFKV
-518 SSLSSS
+518 SSLLSS
-524 LNSTSDDIEVLV
+524 LNSTSDEIEVLV

-576 EGKEFCVILD
+576 EGKDYCVILD

-618 EACMQVYN
+618 EACMQVN
-626 HNCRMDLMMDGDEEM
+626 GHNCRMDVLMDGDEEM
-641 MKIINHERQ
+641 MKIISHEHQ
-650 QQLIMDTYGY
+650 QMIMDSYGY

-680 LECQYKKIE
+680 LDCQYKKIE

-711 LQNRLWFA
+711 LRNRLWFA

-730 DFSTEDGK
+730 DFCTEDGK
-738 KLYPRIL
+738 KLYPRIQ

-765 TGLSWKHR
+765 TGLSWKQR

-782 VYLYKEGEGNSRLYV
+782 VYMFKAGEGNARLYV
-797 DENEQYY
+797 DEDEQYY
-804 VQKNIGSLLEK
+804 VQKNIGSHLEK

-824 FALKDKEEREESLEK
+824 LAELAEFAQKDKEEREEDLEK
-839 LKNSY
+839 LKKSC
-844 KHYEYYPVDNL
+844 HD
-855 YPIKKYL
+855 
-862 GTAKDKITIEKDGI
+862 
-876 WHVEDAQVNESYWVD
+876 
-891 PITHRKHYTRPV
+891 TRPV
-903 LFKRGYLNILKEG
+903 LFRRGYLNILKEG
-916 DWCYVRNI
+916 DWCFVRNI
-924 PGLRDR
+924 PGLRNR

-935 EIVADDNICVI
+935 EIVADDNLCVI
-946 NNKYLIEKS
+946 KNTYLIEKS
-955 ETDQW
+955 EPDQW

-975 LACFYESEYIKD
+975 LACYYESELIMD

-997 GEGLKMTQEGFPY
+997 GEGLKMTQEGMPY
-1010 TPLVIKT
+1010 TPIVIKT
-1017 HKRSRWL
+1017 RKRRRW

>member
-1 MKEIKLFDYQEDMKE
+1 MKNDIQLFD
-16 RIEKALRLH
+16 
-25 RSVMAQMPTGTGKTY
+25 
-40 LLTAVIDSFVRANP
+40 
-54 IEKVWIVAHRR
+54 
-65 ELVSQIDE
+65 
-73 TVRKFHSY
+73 
-81 SASNTSSLLSS
+81 
-92 VKAMSI
+92 
-98 QWLMRY
+98 
-104 YDEIEEEPG
+104 
-113 MIVIDEAH
+113 
-121 HALAKTYK
+121 
-129 EMWERFP
+129 
-136 KAKFLGLTA
+136 
-145 TPCRLNG
+145 
-152 KGFTDL
+152 
-158 FDVLVQSWGVPEFI
+158 
-172 SKGRLATYDFVS
+172 
-184 IKSDGVTQRLID
+184 
-196 SLQKR
+196 
-201 GADGDYQNKEMDM
+201 
-214 LLNKKPSI
+214 
-222 ERLYRSLEEYGKD
+222 
-235 RKGIVYAINISHA
+235 
-248 QKIAKLYQED
+248 YQED

-308 VSQIKDTLERFF
+308 VSQIKDTLEKFF

-325 TSIKVTSIQWLS
+325 TSIKVISIQWLS

-391 DLFDTLLCSWSMEK
+391 DLFDTLLCSWSMER

-418 SIKPDSAAQLLIDSL
+418 SIKPDSAAQLQIDSL

-457 ERLCLTIKEYVP
+457 KRLCLTIKEYVP

-477 ISIQHAEHIAEYYRE
+477 ISIQHAEHIAEFYRE

-507 ERQKLIERFKS
+507 ERQELIERFKA
-518 SSLSSS
+518 SSLLSS
-524 LNSTSDDIEVLV
+524 LNSTSDEIEVLV

-576 EGKEFCVILD
+576 EEKDYCVILD

-618 EACMQVYN
+618 EACMQVN
-626 HNCRMDLMMDGDEEM
+626 GHNCRMDLMMDGDEEM
-641 MKIINHERQ
+641 MKIISHEHQ
-650 QQLIMDTYGY
+650 QRMIIDSYGY

-680 LECQYKKIE
+680 LDCQYKKIE

-711 LQNRLWFA
+711 LRNRLWFA

-730 DFSTEDGK
+730 DFCTEDGK
-738 KLYPRIL
+738 KLYPRIQ

-765 TGLSWKHR
+765 TGLSWKQR

-782 VYLYKEGEGNSRLYV
+782 VYMFKAGEGNARLYV
-797 DENEQYY
+797 DEDEQYY
-804 VQKNIGSLLEK
+804 VQKNIGSHLEK

-824 FALKDKEEREESLEK
+824 LAELAEFAQKDKEEREKDLEK
-839 LKNSY
+839 LKKSC
-844 KHYEYYPVDNL
+844 HD
-855 YPIKKYL
+855 
-862 GTAKDKITIEKDGI
+862 
-876 WHVEDAQVNESYWVD
+876 
-891 PITHRKHYTRPV
+891 TRSV
-903 LFKRGYLNILKEG
+903 LFRRGYLNILKEG
-916 DWCYVRNI
+916 DWCFVRNI
-924 PGLRDR
+924 PGLRNR

-935 EIVADDNICVI
+935 EIVADDNLCVI
-946 NNKYLIEKS
+946 KNTYLIEKS
-955 ETDQW
+955 EPDQW

-975 LACFYESEYIKD
+975 LACYYESELIMD

-997 GEGLKMTQEGFPY
+997 GEGLKMTQEGMPY
-1010 TPLVIKT
+1010 TPIVIKT
-1017 HKRSRWL
+1017 RKRRRW

>member
-1 MKEIKLFDYQEDMKE
+1 MTKDIQLFD
-16 RIEKALRLH
+16 
-25 RSVMAQMPTGTGKTY
+25 
-40 LLTAVIDSFVRANP
+40 
-54 IEKVWIVAHRR
+54 
-65 ELVSQIDE
+65 
-73 TVRKFHSY
+73 
-81 SASNTSSLLSS
+81 
-92 VKAMSI
+92 
-98 QWLMRY
+98 
-104 YDEIEEEPG
+104 
-113 MIVIDEAH
+113 
-121 HALAKTYK
+121 
-129 EMWERFP
+129 
-136 KAKFLGLTA
+136 
-145 TPCRLNG
+145 
-152 KGFTDL
+152 
-158 FDVLVQSWGVPEFI
+158 
-172 SKGRLATYDFVS
+172 
-184 IKSDGVTQRLID
+184 
-196 SLQKR
+196 
-201 GADGDYQNKEMDM
+201 
-214 LLNKKPSI
+214 
-222 ERLYRSLEEYGKD
+222 
-235 RKGIVYAINISHA
+235 
-248 QKIAKLYQED
+248 YQED

-283 TYLLAALV
+283 TMVLANIV
-291 GLFLKEEVW
+291 FSFLEKSNNPIW
-300 VVAHRREL
+300 IVAHRREL
-308 VSQIKDTLERFF
+308 VEQIKETLNKSLLNFSKTHP
-320 SSLKS
+320 SSLTLKGGS
-325 TSIKVTSIQWLS
+325 TAFPKPLSPQGTGDVTALQCSEPLRSKVGGASKPSPDCLSAGALIKVMSIQWLS

-433 QKRGADGDYQQK
+433 QKRGTDGDYQQK
-445 ELNEVMDVKPSL
+445 ELNEVMDVRPSL

-469 GKKGIVYA
+469 EKKGIVYA
-477 ISIQHAEHIAEYYRE
+477 ISIQHAEHIAEFYRE
-492 NGIKAVAISSKTPLA
+492 NGIKAVAISSKTPFA
-507 ERQKLIERFKS
+507 ERQELIERFKS

-576 EGKEFCVILD
+576 EGKEYCVILD

-599 DRDWQSMF
+599 NRDWQSMF
-607 EGRTSL
+607 EGKALL
-613 EDILQ
+613 EDMLQ
-618 EACMQVYN
+618 EACMQVN
-626 HNCRMDLMMDGDEEM
+626 SHNCRMDVLMDGDEDM

-650 QQLIMDTYGY
+650 QQMIMDTYGY

-698 YIRKKVGRKEWID
+698 YIRKKIGRKEWID
-711 LQNRLWFA
+711 LRNRLGFA

-730 DFSTEDGK
+730 DFCTEDGK
-738 KLYPRIL
+738 KLYPRIQ
-745 SKYIDEK
+745 SKYVDEK

-782 VYLYKEGEGNSRLYV
+782 VYQYIKGEGNSRLYV
-797 DENEQYY
+797 DDDGRYFAQE
-804 VQKNIGSLLEK
+804 NIGSQLVE
-815 VDSREELAE
+815 VNSPEGLAE
-824 FALKDKEEREESLEK
+824 FAEKDKQKRENDTEA
-839 LKNSY
+839 LKNAY
-844 KHYEYYPVDNL
+844 PHYEFYPVDKVKFPMQIHRNS
-855 YPIKKYL
+855 KCEN
-862 GTAKDKITIEKDGI
+862 KIRIEKDGI
-876 WHVEDAQVNESYWVD
+876 WHVEDDWYHESYWVD

-924 PGLRDR
+924 PGLRNR

-955 ETDQW
+955 EPDQW

-968 DFSYFSV
+968 DFTYFSV

-997 GEGLKMTQEGFPY
+997 GEGLKMTQEGMPY
-1010 TPLVIKT
+1010 TPIVIRT
-1017 HKRSRWL
+1017 RKRSRWL

>member
-1 MKEIKLFDYQEDMKE
+1 MKNDIQLFD
-16 RIEKALRLH
+16 
-25 RSVMAQMPTGTGKTY
+25 
-40 LLTAVIDSFVRANP
+40 
-54 IEKVWIVAHRR
+54 
-65 ELVSQIDE
+65 
-73 TVRKFHSY
+73 
-81 SASNTSSLLSS
+81 
-92 VKAMSI
+92 
-98 QWLMRY
+98 
-104 YDEIEEEPG
+104 
-113 MIVIDEAH
+113 
-121 HALAKTYK
+121 
-129 EMWERFP
+129 
-136 KAKFLGLTA
+136 
-145 TPCRLNG
+145 
-152 KGFTDL
+152 
-158 FDVLVQSWGVPEFI
+158 
-172 SKGRLATYDFVS
+172 
-184 IKSDGVTQRLID
+184 
-196 SLQKR
+196 
-201 GADGDYQNKEMDM
+201 
-214 LLNKKPSI
+214 
-222 ERLYRSLEEYGKD
+222 
-235 RKGIVYAINISHA
+235 
-248 QKIAKLYQED
+248 YQED

-283 TYLLAALV
+283 TYLFAALV

-308 VSQIKDTLERFF
+308 VSQIKDTLEKFF

-325 TSIKVTSIQWLS
+325 TSIKVISIQWLS

-391 DLFDTLLCSWSMEK
+391 DLFDALLCSWSMER

-418 SIKPDSAAQLLIDSL
+418 SIKPDSAAQLQIDSL

-477 ISIQHAEHIAEYYRE
+477 ISIQHAEHIAEFYRE
-492 NGIKAVAISSKTPLA
+492 NGIKAVAISSKTPSSLRK
-507 ERQKLIERFKS
+507 ELIERFKS
-518 SSLSSS
+518 SSLLSS
-524 LNSTSDDIEVLV
+524 LNSTSDEIEVLV

-576 EGKEFCVILD
+576 EGKDYCVILD

-618 EACMQVYN
+618 EACMQVN
-626 HNCRMDLMMDGDEEM
+626 GHNCRMDLMMDGDEEM
-641 MKIINHERQ
+641 MKIISHEHQ
-650 QQLIMDTYGY
+650 QRMIMDSYGY

-711 LQNRLWFA
+711 LRNRLWFA

-730 DFSTEDGK
+730 DFCTEDGK
-738 KLYPRIL
+738 KLYPRIQ

-765 TGLSWKHR
+765 TGLSWKQR

-782 VYLYKEGEGNSRLYV
+782 VYMFKAGEGNARLYV
-797 DENEQYY
+797 DEDEQYY
-804 VQKNIGSLLEK
+804 VQKNIGSQLEK

-824 FALKDKEEREESLEK
+824 LAELAEFAQKDKEEREKDLEK
-839 LKNSY
+839 LKKSC
-844 KHYEYYPVDNL
+844 HD
-855 YPIKKYL
+855 
-862 GTAKDKITIEKDGI
+862 
-876 WHVEDAQVNESYWVD
+876 
-891 PITHRKHYTRPV
+891 TRPV
-903 LFKRGYLNILKEG
+903 LFRRGYLNILKEG
-916 DWCYVRNI
+916 DWCFVRNI
-924 PGLRDR
+924 PGLRNR

-935 EIVADDNICVI
+935 EIVADDNLCVI
-946 NNKYLIEKS
+946 KNTYLIEKS
-955 ETDQW
+955 EPDQW

-975 LACFYESEYIKD
+975 LACYYESELIMD

-997 GEGLKMTQEGFPY
+997 GEGLKMTQEGMPY
-1010 TPLVIKT
+1010 TPIVIKT
-1017 HKRSRWL
+1017 RKRRRW

>member
-1 MKEIKLFDYQEDMKE
+1 MKKIKLFD
-16 RIEKALRLH
+16 
-25 RSVMAQMPTGTGKTY
+25 
-40 LLTAVIDSFVRANP
+40 
-54 IEKVWIVAHRR
+54 
-65 ELVSQIDE
+65 
-73 TVRKFHSY
+73 
-81 SASNTSSLLSS
+81 
-92 VKAMSI
+92 
-98 QWLMRY
+98 
-104 YDEIEEEPG
+104 
-113 MIVIDEAH
+113 
-121 HALAKTYK
+121 
-129 EMWERFP
+129 
-136 KAKFLGLTA
+136 
-145 TPCRLNG
+145 
-152 KGFTDL
+152 
-158 FDVLVQSWGVPEFI
+158 
-172 SKGRLATYDFVS
+172 
-184 IKSDGVTQRLID
+184 
-196 SLQKR
+196 
-201 GADGDYQNKEMDM
+201 
-214 LLNKKPSI
+214 
-222 ERLYRSLEEYGKD
+222 
-235 RKGIVYAINISHA
+235 
-248 QKIAKLYQED
+248 YQED
-258 MVKRVQEAFRHH
+258 MVKRVQEAFKHH
-270 DSVMVQMPTGTGK
+270 DAVMVQMPTGTGK

-308 VSQIKDTLERFF
+308 VSQIKNTLERFF
-320 SSLKS
+320 FSLKT

-418 SIKPDSAAQLLIDSL
+418 SIKPDSADQLLIDSL

-477 ISIQHAEHIAEYYRE
+477 ISIQHAEHIAEFYRE
-492 NGIKAVAISSKTPLA
+492 NGIKAVAISSKTPSSLRK
-507 ERQKLIERFKS
+507 ELIERFKAS
-518 SSLSSS
+518 SFSSFSEKTVESSKITPSLFT
-524 LNSTSDDIEVLV
+524 LKEGSTSHPDPLTLRGEGGNRPTRCSEPLRSKDGGPSKVSPGCAGWDRLGATCLRAGDGEIEVLV

-576 EGKEFCVILD
+576 EGKEYCVILD

-618 EACMQVYN
+618 EACLQVN
-626 HNCRMDLMMDGDEEM
+626 SHNCRMDLMMDGNEEM
-641 MKIINHERQ
+641 MKIINHKRQ
-650 QQLIMDTYGY
+650 LQMIMDTYGY
-660 QIVEDEKG
+660 QIVENEKG

-680 LECQYKKIE
+680 LECQYKKID

-711 LQNRLWFA
+711 LRNRLWFA

-730 DFSTEDGK
+730 DFCTEDGK

-745 SKYIDEK
+745 SKYIDDK
-752 TYLTVKTLELQVG
+752 TYLTVKTLQLQVG

-782 VYLYKEGEGNSRLYV
+782 VYMYKEGEGNSRLYI

-804 VQKNIGSLLEK
+804 VQKNIGSQLEK

-824 FALKDKEEREESLEK
+824 FAQKDKEEREEGLEK

-844 KHYEYYPVDNL
+844 KNYEYYPVDHL

-876 WHVEDAQVNESYWVD
+876 WHVEDAQANESFWVD

-903 LFKRGYLNILKEG
+903 LFKRGYLNILRED

-924 PGLRDR
+924 PGLMNR

-946 NNKYLIEKS
+946 NNTYLIEKS
-955 ETDQW
+955 EPDQW

-968 DFSYFSV
+968 DFTYFSV
-975 LACFYESEYIKD
+975 LACYYESEYIKD

-997 GEGLKMTQEGFPY
+997 GEGLKMTQEGFTY

-1017 HKRSRWL
+1017 YKRNRW

>member
-1 MKEIKLFDYQEDMKE
+1 MLFEMTMKKIKLFDYQEDMVKRVQE
-16 RIEKALRLH
+16 AFKHHDA
-25 RSVMAQMPTGTGKTY
+25 VMVQMPTGTGKTMV
-40 LLTAVIDSFVRANP
+40 LANIVFSFLEKSNNP
-54 IEKVWIVAHRR
+54 IWIVAHRR
-65 ELVSQIDE
+65 ELVSQIKE
-73 TVRKFHSY
+73 TIFSKITPSLFTLKEGSTAFPKPLSPQGTGDVTALRCSEPLRSKVGGPSKVSPDCL
-81 SASNTSSLLSS
+81 SAGASEGALSPSDLSSL
-92 VKAMSI
+92 I
-98 QWLMRY
+98 
-104 YDEIEEEPG
+104 
-113 MIVIDEAH
+113 
-121 HALAKTYK
+121 
-129 EMWERFP
+129 
-136 KAKFLGLTA
+136 
-145 TPCRLNG
+145 
-152 KGFTDL
+152 
-158 FDVLVQSWGVPEFI
+158 
-172 SKGRLATYDFVS
+172 
-184 IKSDGVTQRLID
+184 
-196 SLQKR
+196 
-201 GADGDYQNKEMDM
+201 
-214 LLNKKPSI
+214 
-222 ERLYRSLEEYGKD
+222 
-235 RKGIVYAINISHA
+235 
-248 QKIAKLYQED
+248 
-258 MVKRVQEAFRHH
+258 
-270 DSVMVQMPTGTGK
+270 
-283 TYLLAALV
+283 
-291 GLFLKEEVW
+291 
-300 VVAHRREL
+300 
-308 VSQIKDTLERFF
+308 
-320 SSLKS
+320 S

-524 LNSTSDDIEVLV
+524 LNSASDDIEVLV

-576 EGKEFCVILD
+576 EGKEYCVILD

-650 QQLIMDTYGY
+650 QQMIMDTYGY

-711 LQNRLWFA
+711 LRNRLWFA

-730 DFSTEDGK
+730 DFCTEDGK
-738 KLYPRIL
+738 KLYPRIQ

-752 TYLTVKTLELQVG
+752 IYLTVKTLELQVG

-782 VYLYKEGEGNSRLYV
+782 MYMCQERKDRSRLYV
-797 DENEQYY
+797 DDDGRYFAQE
-804 VQKNIGSLLEK
+804 NIGSQLVE
-815 VDSREELAE
+815 VNSPEGLAE
-824 FALKDKEEREESLEK
+824 FAEKDKQERENDAEA
-839 LKNSY
+839 LKNAY
-844 KHYEYYPVDNL
+844 PHYEFYPVDKVKFPMQIRRNT
-855 YPIKKYL
+855 KCEN
-862 GTAKDKITIEKDGI
+862 KIRIEKDGI
-876 WHVEDAQVNESYWVD
+876 WHVEDDWYHESYWVD

-924 PGLRDR
+924 PGLRNR

-955 ETDQW
+955 EPDQW

-968 DFSYFSV
+968 DFTYFSV
-975 LACFYESEYIKD
+975 LACFYESEHIKD

-1017 HKRSRWL
+1017 YKRSRWL

>member
-1 MKEIKLFDYQEDMKE
+1 MKNDIQLFD
-16 RIEKALRLH
+16 
-25 RSVMAQMPTGTGKTY
+25 
-40 LLTAVIDSFVRANP
+40 
-54 IEKVWIVAHRR
+54 
-65 ELVSQIDE
+65 
-73 TVRKFHSY
+73 
-81 SASNTSSLLSS
+81 
-92 VKAMSI
+92 
-98 QWLMRY
+98 
-104 YDEIEEEPG
+104 
-113 MIVIDEAH
+113 
-121 HALAKTYK
+121 
-129 EMWERFP
+129 
-136 KAKFLGLTA
+136 
-145 TPCRLNG
+145 
-152 KGFTDL
+152 
-158 FDVLVQSWGVPEFI
+158 
-172 SKGRLATYDFVS
+172 
-184 IKSDGVTQRLID
+184 
-196 SLQKR
+196 
-201 GADGDYQNKEMDM
+201 
-214 LLNKKPSI
+214 
-222 ERLYRSLEEYGKD
+222 
-235 RKGIVYAINISHA
+235 
-248 QKIAKLYQED
+248 YQED

-308 VSQIKDTLERFF
+308 VSQIKDTLEKFF

-325 TSIKVTSIQWLS
+325 TSIKVISIQWLS

-391 DLFDTLLCSWSMEK
+391 DLFDTLLCSWSMER

-477 ISIQHAEHIAEYYRE
+477 ISIQHAEHIAEFYRE

-507 ERQKLIERFKS
+507 ERQELIERFKA
-518 SSLSSS
+518 SSLLSS
-524 LNSTSDDIEVLV
+524 LNSTSDEIEVLV

-576 EGKEFCVILD
+576 EGKDYCVILD

-618 EACMQVYN
+618 EACMQVN
-626 HNCRMDLMMDGDEEM
+626 GHNCRMDLMMDGDEEM
-641 MKIINHERQ
+641 MKIITHEHQ
-650 QQLIMDTYGY
+650 QRMIIDSYGY

-680 LECQYKKIE
+680 LDCQYKKIE

-711 LQNRLWFA
+711 LRNRLWFA

-730 DFSTEDGK
+730 DFCTEDGK
-738 KLYPRIL
+738 KLYPRIQ

-765 TGLSWKHR
+765 TGLSWKQR

-782 VYLYKEGEGNSRLYV
+782 VYMFKAGEGNARLYV
-797 DENEQYY
+797 DEDEQYY
-804 VQKNIGSLLEK
+804 VQKNIGSHLEK

-824 FALKDKEEREESLEK
+824 LAEFAQKDKEEREEGLEK
-839 LKNSY
+839 LKKSC
-844 KHYEYYPVDNL
+844 HD
-855 YPIKKYL
+855 
-862 GTAKDKITIEKDGI
+862 
-876 WHVEDAQVNESYWVD
+876 
-891 PITHRKHYTRPV
+891 TRPV
-903 LFKRGYLNILKEG
+903 LFRRGYLNILKEG
-916 DWCYVRNI
+916 DWCFVRNI
-924 PGLRDR
+924 PGLRNR

-935 EIVADDNICVI
+935 EIVADDNLCVI
-946 NNKYLIEKS
+946 KNTYLIEKS
-955 ETDQW
+955 EPDQW

-975 LACFYESEYIKD
+975 LACYYESELIMD

-997 GEGLKMTQEGFPY
+997 GEGLKMTQEGMPY
-1010 TPLVIKT
+1010 TPIVIKT
-1017 HKRSRWL
+1017 RKRRRWL

>member
-1 MKEIKLFDYQEDMKE
+1 MKNDIQLFD
-16 RIEKALRLH
+16 
-25 RSVMAQMPTGTGKTY
+25 
-40 LLTAVIDSFVRANP
+40 
-54 IEKVWIVAHRR
+54 
-65 ELVSQIDE
+65 
-73 TVRKFHSY
+73 
-81 SASNTSSLLSS
+81 
-92 VKAMSI
+92 
-98 QWLMRY
+98 
-104 YDEIEEEPG
+104 
-113 MIVIDEAH
+113 
-121 HALAKTYK
+121 
-129 EMWERFP
+129 
-136 KAKFLGLTA
+136 
-145 TPCRLNG
+145 
-152 KGFTDL
+152 
-158 FDVLVQSWGVPEFI
+158 
-172 SKGRLATYDFVS
+172 
-184 IKSDGVTQRLID
+184 
-196 SLQKR
+196 
-201 GADGDYQNKEMDM
+201 
-214 LLNKKPSI
+214 
-222 ERLYRSLEEYGKD
+222 
-235 RKGIVYAINISHA
+235 
-248 QKIAKLYQED
+248 YQED

-308 VSQIKDTLERFF
+308 VSQIKDTLEKFF

-325 TSIKVTSIQWLS
+325 TSIKVISIQWLS

-391 DLFDTLLCSWSMEK
+391 DLFDTLLCSWSMER

-418 SIKPDSAAQLLIDSL
+418 SIKPDSAAQLQIDSL

-457 ERLCLTIKEYVP
+457 KRLCLTIKEYVP

-477 ISIQHAEHIAEYYRE
+477 ISIQHAEHIAEFYRE

-507 ERQKLIERFKS
+507 ERQELIERFKA
-518 SSLSSS
+518 SSLLSS
-524 LNSTSDDIEVLV
+524 LNSTSDEIEVLV

-576 EGKEFCVILD
+576 EEKDYCVILD

-618 EACMQVYN
+618 EACMQVN
-626 HNCRMDLMMDGDEEM
+626 GHNCRMDLMMDGDEEM
-641 MKIINHERQ
+641 MKIISHERQ
-650 QQLIMDTYGY
+650 QRMIMDSYGY

-680 LECQYKKIE
+680 LDCQYKKIE

-711 LQNRLWFA
+711 LRNRLWFA

-730 DFSTEDGK
+730 DFCTEDGK
-738 KLYPRIL
+738 KLYPRIQ

-765 TGLSWKHR
+765 TGLSWKQR

-782 VYLYKEGEGNSRLYV
+782 VYMFKAGEGNARLYV
-797 DENEQYY
+797 DEDEQYY
-804 VQKNIGSLLEK
+804 VQKNIGSHLEK
-815 VDSREELAE
+815 VDSREELTELAELAE
-824 FALKDKEEREESLEK
+824 FAQKDKEEREKDLEK
-839 LKNSY
+839 LKKSC
-844 KHYEYYPVDNL
+844 HD
-855 YPIKKYL
+855 
-862 GTAKDKITIEKDGI
+862 
-876 WHVEDAQVNESYWVD
+876 
-891 PITHRKHYTRPV
+891 TRSV
-903 LFKRGYLNILKEG
+903 LFRRGYLNILKEG
-916 DWCYVRNI
+916 DWCFVRNI
-924 PGLRDR
+924 PGLRNR

-935 EIVADDNICVI
+935 EIVADDNLCVI
-946 NNKYLIEKS
+946 KNTYLIEKS
-955 ETDQW
+955 EPDQW

-975 LACFYESEYIKD
+975 LACYYESELIMD

-997 GEGLKMTQEGFPY
+997 GEGLKMTQEGMPY
-1010 TPLVIKT
+1010 TPIVIKT
-1017 HKRSRWL
+1017 RKRRRW

>member
-1 MKEIKLFDYQEDMKE
+1 MTKDIQLFD
-16 RIEKALRLH
+16 
-25 RSVMAQMPTGTGKTY
+25 
-40 LLTAVIDSFVRANP
+40 
-54 IEKVWIVAHRR
+54 
-65 ELVSQIDE
+65 
-73 TVRKFHSY
+73 
-81 SASNTSSLLSS
+81 
-92 VKAMSI
+92 
-98 QWLMRY
+98 
-104 YDEIEEEPG
+104 
-113 MIVIDEAH
+113 
-121 HALAKTYK
+121 
-129 EMWERFP
+129 
-136 KAKFLGLTA
+136 
-145 TPCRLNG
+145 
-152 KGFTDL
+152 
-158 FDVLVQSWGVPEFI
+158 
-172 SKGRLATYDFVS
+172 
-184 IKSDGVTQRLID
+184 
-196 SLQKR
+196 
-201 GADGDYQNKEMDM
+201 
-214 LLNKKPSI
+214 
-222 ERLYRSLEEYGKD
+222 
-235 RKGIVYAINISHA
+235 
-248 QKIAKLYQED
+248 YQED
-258 MVKRVQEAFRHH
+258 MVKRVQEAFKHH
-270 DSVMVQMPTGTGK
+270 DAVMVQMPTGTGK

-325 TSIKVTSIQWLS
+325 TSIKVISIQWLS

-433 QKRGADGDYQQK
+433 KKRGADGDYQQK

-457 ERLCLTIKEYVP
+457 KRLCLTIKEYVP

-477 ISIQHAEHIAEYYRE
+477 ISIQHAEHIAEFYRE

-507 ERQKLIERFKS
+507 ERQELIERFKS

-524 LNSTSDDIEVLV
+524 LNSASDDIEVLV

-576 EGKEFCVILD
+576 EGKEYCVILD

-618 EACMQVYN
+618 EACMQVN
-626 HNCRMDLMMDGDEEM
+626 SHNCRMDVLMDGDEEM
-641 MKIINHERQ
+641 MKIINHECQ
-650 QQLIMDTYGY
+650 QQMIMDTYGY

-668 LKGIKDKDGKMI
+668 LKGIKDKEGKMI

-711 LQNRLWFA
+711 LRNRLWFA

-730 DFSTEDGK
+730 DFCTEDGK

-782 VYLYKEGEGNSRLYV
+782 VYLYKEGEGNARLYV
-797 DENEQYY
+797 DEDEQYY
-804 VQKNIGSLLEK
+804 VQKNIGSHLEK

-824 FALKDKEEREESLEK
+824 LAELAEFAQKDKEEREKDLEK
-839 LKNSY
+839 LKKSC
-844 KHYEYYPVDNL
+844 HD
-855 YPIKKYL
+855 
-862 GTAKDKITIEKDGI
+862 
-876 WHVEDAQVNESYWVD
+876 
-891 PITHRKHYTRPV
+891 TRSV
-903 LFKRGYLNILKEG
+903 LFRRGYLNILKEG
-916 DWCYVRNI
+916 DWCFVRNI
-924 PGLRDR
+924 PGLRNR

-935 EIVADDNICVI
+935 EIVADDNLCVI
-946 NNKYLIEKS
+946 KNTYLIEKS
-955 ETDQW
+955 EPDQW

-975 LACFYESEYIKD
+975 LACYYESELIMD

-997 GEGLKMTQEGFPY
+997 GEGLKMTQEGMPY
-1010 TPLVIKT
+1010 TPIVIKT
-1017 HKRSRWL
+1017 RKRRRW

>member
-1 MKEIKLFDYQEDMKE
+1 M
-16 RIEKALRLH
+16 
-25 RSVMAQMPTGTGKTY
+25 
-40 LLTAVIDSFVRANP
+40 
-54 IEKVWIVAHRR
+54 
-65 ELVSQIDE
+65 
-73 TVRKFHSY
+73 
-81 SASNTSSLLSS
+81 
-92 VKAMSI
+92 
-98 QWLMRY
+98 
-104 YDEIEEEPG
+104 
-113 MIVIDEAH
+113 
-121 HALAKTYK
+121 
-129 EMWERFP
+129 
-136 KAKFLGLTA
+136 
-145 TPCRLNG
+145 
-152 KGFTDL
+152 
-158 FDVLVQSWGVPEFI
+158 
-172 SKGRLATYDFVS
+172 
-184 IKSDGVTQRLID
+184 
-196 SLQKR
+196 
-201 GADGDYQNKEMDM
+201 
-214 LLNKKPSI
+214 
-222 ERLYRSLEEYGKD
+222 
-235 RKGIVYAINISHA
+235 
-248 QKIAKLYQED
+248 
-258 MVKRVQEAFRHH
+258 KRVQEAFRHH

-308 VSQIKDTLERFF
+308 VSQIKDTLEKFF

-325 TSIKVTSIQWLS
+325 TSIKVISIQWLS

-391 DLFDTLLCSWSMEK
+391 DLFDTLLCSWSMER

-418 SIKPDSAAQLLIDSL
+418 SIKPDSAAQLQIDSL

-457 ERLCLTIKEYVP
+457 KRLCLTIKEYVP

-477 ISIQHAEHIAEYYRE
+477 ISIQHAEHIAEFYRE

-507 ERQKLIERFKS
+507 ERQELIERFKA
-518 SSLSSS
+518 SSLLSS
-524 LNSTSDDIEVLV
+524 LNSTSDEIEVLV

-576 EGKEFCVILD
+576 EEKDYCVILD

-618 EACMQVYN
+618 EACMQVN
-626 HNCRMDLMMDGDEEM
+626 GHNCRMDLMMDGDEEM
-641 MKIINHERQ
+641 MKIISHEHQ
-650 QQLIMDTYGY
+650 QRMIIDSYGY

-680 LECQYKKIE
+680 LDCQYKKIE

-711 LQNRLWFA
+711 LRNRLWFA

-730 DFSTEDGK
+730 DFCTEDGK
-738 KLYPRIL
+738 KLYPRIQ

-765 TGLSWKHR
+765 TGLSWKQR

-782 VYLYKEGEGNSRLYV
+782 VYMFKAGEGNARLYV
-797 DENEQYY
+797 DEDEQYY
-804 VQKNIGSLLEK
+804 VQKNIGSHLEK

-824 FALKDKEEREESLEK
+824 LAELAEFAQKDKEEREEDLEK
-839 LKNSY
+839 LKKSC
-844 KHYEYYPVDNL
+844 HD
-855 YPIKKYL
+855 
-862 GTAKDKITIEKDGI
+862 
-876 WHVEDAQVNESYWVD
+876 
-891 PITHRKHYTRPV
+891 TRPV
-903 LFKRGYLNILKEG
+903 LFRRGYLNILKEG
-916 DWCYVRNI
+916 DWCFVRNI
-924 PGLRDR
+924 PGLRNR

-935 EIVADDNICVI
+935 EIVADDNLCVI
-946 NNKYLIEKS
+946 KNTYLIEKS
-955 ETDQW
+955 EPDQW

-975 LACFYESEYIKD
+975 LACYYESELIMD

-997 GEGLKMTQEGFPY
+997 GEGLKMTQEGMPY
-1010 TPLVIKT
+1010 TPIVIKT
-1017 HKRSRWL
+1017 RKRRRW

>member
-1 MKEIKLFDYQEDMKE
+1 MKNDIQLFD
-16 RIEKALRLH
+16 
-25 RSVMAQMPTGTGKTY
+25 
-40 LLTAVIDSFVRANP
+40 
-54 IEKVWIVAHRR
+54 
-65 ELVSQIDE
+65 
-73 TVRKFHSY
+73 
-81 SASNTSSLLSS
+81 
-92 VKAMSI
+92 
-98 QWLMRY
+98 
-104 YDEIEEEPG
+104 
-113 MIVIDEAH
+113 
-121 HALAKTYK
+121 
-129 EMWERFP
+129 
-136 KAKFLGLTA
+136 
-145 TPCRLNG
+145 
-152 KGFTDL
+152 
-158 FDVLVQSWGVPEFI
+158 
-172 SKGRLATYDFVS
+172 
-184 IKSDGVTQRLID
+184 
-196 SLQKR
+196 
-201 GADGDYQNKEMDM
+201 
-214 LLNKKPSI
+214 
-222 ERLYRSLEEYGKD
+222 
-235 RKGIVYAINISHA
+235 
-248 QKIAKLYQED
+248 YQED

-308 VSQIKDTLERFF
+308 VSQIKDTLEKFF

-325 TSIKVTSIQWLS
+325 TSIKVISIQWLS

-391 DLFDTLLCSWSMEK
+391 DLFDTLLCSWSMER

-418 SIKPDSAAQLLIDSL
+418 SIKPDSAAQLQIDSL

-477 ISIQHAEHIAEYYRE
+477 ISIQHAEHIAEFYRE

-507 ERQKLIERFKS
+507 ERQELIERFKA
-518 SSLSSS
+518 SSLLSS
-524 LNSTSDDIEVLV
+524 LNSTSDEIEVLV

-576 EGKEFCVILD
+576 AGKDYCVILD

-618 EACMQVYN
+618 EACMQVN
-626 HNCRMDLMMDGDEEM
+626 GHNCRMDLMMDGDEEM
-641 MKIINHERQ
+641 MKIISHEHQ
-650 QQLIMDTYGY
+650 QRMIIDSYGY

-680 LECQYKKIE
+680 LDCQYKKIE

-711 LQNRLWFA
+711 LRNRLWFA

-730 DFSTEDGK
+730 DFCTEDGK
-738 KLYPRIL
+738 KLYPRIQ

-765 TGLSWKHR
+765 TGLSWKQR

-782 VYLYKEGEGNSRLYV
+782 VYMFKAGEGNARLYV
-797 DENEQYY
+797 DEDEQYY
-804 VQKNIGSLLEK
+804 VQKNIGSHLEK

-824 FALKDKEEREESLEK
+824 LAELAEFAQKDKEEREKDLEK
-839 LKNSY
+839 LKKSC
-844 KHYEYYPVDNL
+844 HD
-855 YPIKKYL
+855 
-862 GTAKDKITIEKDGI
+862 
-876 WHVEDAQVNESYWVD
+876 
-891 PITHRKHYTRPV
+891 TRSV
-903 LFKRGYLNILKEG
+903 LFRRGYLNILKEG
-916 DWCYVRNI
+916 DWCFVRNI
-924 PGLRDR
+924 PGLRNR

-935 EIVADDNICVI
+935 EIVADDNLCVI
-946 NNKYLIEKS
+946 KNTYLIEKS
-955 ETDQW
+955 EPDQW

-975 LACFYESEYIKD
+975 LACYYESELIMD

-997 GEGLKMTQEGFPY
+997 GEGLKMTQEGMPY
-1010 TPLVIKT
+1010 TPIVIKT
-1017 HKRSRWL
+1017 RKRRRW

>member
-1 MKEIKLFDYQEDMKE
+1 MTKDIQLFD
-16 RIEKALRLH
+16 
-25 RSVMAQMPTGTGKTY
+25 
-40 LLTAVIDSFVRANP
+40 
-54 IEKVWIVAHRR
+54 
-65 ELVSQIDE
+65 
-73 TVRKFHSY
+73 
-81 SASNTSSLLSS
+81 
-92 VKAMSI
+92 
-98 QWLMRY
+98 
-104 YDEIEEEPG
+104 
-113 MIVIDEAH
+113 
-121 HALAKTYK
+121 
-129 EMWERFP
+129 
-136 KAKFLGLTA
+136 
-145 TPCRLNG
+145 
-152 KGFTDL
+152 
-158 FDVLVQSWGVPEFI
+158 
-172 SKGRLATYDFVS
+172 
-184 IKSDGVTQRLID
+184 
-196 SLQKR
+196 
-201 GADGDYQNKEMDM
+201 
-214 LLNKKPSI
+214 
-222 ERLYRSLEEYGKD
+222 
-235 RKGIVYAINISHA
+235 
-248 QKIAKLYQED
+248 YQED
-258 MVKRVQEAFRHH
+258 MVKRVQEAFRNH

-308 VSQIKDTLERFF
+308 VSQIKDTLEKFF

-445 ELNEVMDVKPSL
+445 EMNEVMDVMPSL

-477 ISIQHAEHIAEYYRE
+477 ISIQHAEHIAEFYRE

-507 ERQKLIERFKS
+507 ERQELIERFKS
-518 SSLSSS
+518 SNLSFSNQPVKFSKTHPSSLTLKGGSTSHPSPLSSEERDVTALRCS
-524 LNSTSDDIEVLV
+524 EPLRSKDGGPSKVSPDCAGWDRLGEGIRDRLGATCLRPADRVADDEIEVLV

-561 LAKYMQMVGRGLRVA
+561 LAKYMQMVGRGLRVT
-576 EGKEFCVILD
+576 EGKEYCVILD

-593 FGLPSV
+593 FGLPSG

-613 EDILQ
+613 ENILQ
-618 EACMQVYN
+618 EACMQVN
-626 HNCRMDLMMDGDEEM
+626 SHNCRMDLMMDGDEEM

-650 QQLIMDTYGY
+650 QQMIMDTYGY

-711 LQNRLWFA
+711 LRNRLWFV

-738 KLYPRIL
+738 KLYPRIQ

-765 TGLSWKHR
+765 TGLNWKHR

-782 VYLYKEGEGNSRLYV
+782 VYMYKEGEGNSRLYI

-804 VQKNIGSLLEK
+804 VQKNIGSQLEK

-824 FALKDKEEREESLEK
+824 FAQKDKEEREEGLEK

-844 KHYEYYPVDNL
+844 KNYEYYPVDHL
-855 YPIKKYL
+855 YPIKKYF

-876 WHVEDAQVNESYWVD
+876 WHVEDAQANESYWVD

-903 LFKRGYLNILKEG
+903 LFKRGYLNIIREG

-924 PGLRDR
+924 PGLMNR

-935 EIVADDNICVI
+935 EIVADDNLCVI
-946 NNKYLIEKS
+946 KNTYLIEKS
-955 ETDQW
+955 EPDQW

-968 DFSYFSV
+968 DFTYFSV
-975 LACFYESEYIKD
+975 LACYYESEYIKD

-997 GEGLKMTQEGFPY
+997 GEGLKMTQEGFTY

-1017 HKRSRWL
+1017 YKRNRW

>member
-1 MKEIKLFDYQEDMKE
+1 MKKDIQLFD
-16 RIEKALRLH
+16 
-25 RSVMAQMPTGTGKTY
+25 
-40 LLTAVIDSFVRANP
+40 
-54 IEKVWIVAHRR
+54 
-65 ELVSQIDE
+65 
-73 TVRKFHSY
+73 
-81 SASNTSSLLSS
+81 
-92 VKAMSI
+92 
-98 QWLMRY
+98 
-104 YDEIEEEPG
+104 
-113 MIVIDEAH
+113 
-121 HALAKTYK
+121 
-129 EMWERFP
+129 
-136 KAKFLGLTA
+136 
-145 TPCRLNG
+145 
-152 KGFTDL
+152 
-158 FDVLVQSWGVPEFI
+158 
-172 SKGRLATYDFVS
+172 
-184 IKSDGVTQRLID
+184 
-196 SLQKR
+196 
-201 GADGDYQNKEMDM
+201 
-214 LLNKKPSI
+214 
-222 ERLYRSLEEYGKD
+222 
-235 RKGIVYAINISHA
+235 
-248 QKIAKLYQED
+248 YQED

-418 SIKPDSAAQLLIDSL
+418 SIKPDSADQLLIDSL

-477 ISIQHAEHIAEYYRE
+477 ISIQHAEHIAEFYRE

-507 ERQKLIERFKS
+507 ERQELIERFKA
-518 SSLSSS
+518 SSLLSS
-524 LNSTSDDIEVLV
+524 LNSTSDEIEVLV

-576 EGKEFCVILD
+576 AGKDYCVILD

-618 EACMQVYN
+618 EACMQVN
-626 HNCRMDLMMDGDEEM
+626 GHNCRMDLMMDGDEEM
-641 MKIINHERQ
+641 MKIISHEHQ
-650 QQLIMDTYGY
+650 QRMIIDSYGY

-680 LECQYKKIE
+680 LDCQYKKIE

-711 LQNRLWFA
+711 LRNRLWFA

-730 DFSTEDGK
+730 DFCTEDGK
-738 KLYPRIL
+738 KLYPRIQ

-765 TGLSWKHR
+765 TGLSWKQR

-782 VYLYKEGEGNSRLYV
+782 VYMFKAGEGNARLYV
-797 DENEQYY
+797 DEDEQYY
-804 VQKNIGSLLEK
+804 VQKNIGSHLEK

-824 FALKDKEEREESLEK
+824 LAELAEFAQKDKEEREEDLEK
-839 LKNSY
+839 LKKSC
-844 KHYEYYPVDNL
+844 HD
-855 YPIKKYL
+855 
-862 GTAKDKITIEKDGI
+862 
-876 WHVEDAQVNESYWVD
+876 
-891 PITHRKHYTRPV
+891 TRPV
-903 LFKRGYLNILKEG
+903 LFRRGYLNILKEG
-916 DWCYVRNI
+916 DWCFVRNI
-924 PGLRDR
+924 PGLRNR

-935 EIVADDNICVI
+935 EIVADDNLCVI
-946 NNKYLIEKS
+946 KNTYLIEKS
-955 ETDQW
+955 EPDQW

-975 LACFYESEYIKD
+975 LACYYESELIMD

-997 GEGLKMTQEGFPY
+997 GEGVKMTQEGMPY
-1010 TPLVIKT
+1010 TPIVIKT
-1017 HKRSRWL
+1017 RKRRRW